1 MARIGIFIPKYYRV
15 GDKDILKAIN
25 ETDIR
30 EVQLQV
36 AKELTELCGGAIC
49 TEVTGYY
56 EFADNYFSECPTL
69 EIYALC
75 KPSMVGQVADALKP
89 IAKSFSVFF
98 APISLNTYGCCDKG
112 TSRSP
117 PCRRRG

>member
-89 IAKSFSVFF
+89 IVTDIRFKLKQNSVGLYVNEDF
-98 APISLNTYGCCDKG
+98 LEL
-112 TSRSP
+112 
-117 PCRRRG
+117 